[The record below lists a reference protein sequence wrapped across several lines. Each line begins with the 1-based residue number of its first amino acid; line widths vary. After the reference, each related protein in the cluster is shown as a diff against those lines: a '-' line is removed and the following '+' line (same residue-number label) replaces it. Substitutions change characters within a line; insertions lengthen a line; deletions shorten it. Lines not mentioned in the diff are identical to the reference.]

1 MMACSESLDFSAGVD
16 VELGTMNDRTEGREL
31 SFEFFEACPCLVDP
45 LMCVGGILLSM
56 KIFSKRFHRFLA
68 LSLLRQ
74 CFAERIVAD
83 CVILSLCHQRS
94 VLLNRAV
101 QIAFGL

>member
-16 VELGTMNDRTEGREL
+16 VELGTMNDRTEWREL
-31 SFEFFEACPCLVDP
+31 SFEFFEACPCLLDP
-45 LMCVGGILLSM
+45 LMCVGGILLSI
-56 KIFSKRFHRFLA
+56 KIFSKHFYRFLA
-68 LSLLRQ
+68 LTLLCQR
-74 CFAERIVAD
+74 FAERIVTD
-83 CVILSLCHQRS
+83 CVILSLGHQGS